1 MRRRWKIISCPT
13 RKRFSPPRRIWRGIE
28 ASEKQFDVIHRKIP
42 CWIKDWNCGP
52 GVSRRVQALL
62 EISLPLRS
70 AQLQCAAQP
79 PQSAEWGFY
88 HGGHVLYP
96 SRWRDCKEEFI
107 GFDKEMENG
116 R

>member
-1 MRRRWKIISCPT
+1 MSYTEKFPVGSWIGIVGREFLEEFKRSWKYRYRFGAPSWNARRRPHS
-13 RKRFSPPRRIWRGIE
+13 
-28 ASEKQFDVIHRKIP
+28 Q
-42 CWIKDWNCGP
+42 
-52 GVSRRVQALL
+52 
-62 EISLPLRS
+62 
-70 AQLQCAAQP
+70 
-79 PQSAEWGFY
+79 QSGFY